1 MKKYLVCLLSFLF
14 LFYSYNELKRV
25 EYEDLSVM
33 SEIRTYNNIQNK
45 YELIFDDEVLNLS
58 NFKLKMANFSN
69 NSSNIREIYLNY
81 PNNLKDYFKD
91 IKYISVTGN
100 DLNELIKIIKER
112 YEEVLI
118 KNNVYERGYTNN
130 NISINKVILESNIQ
144 IVDKFKIKYPNV
156 KIMTK

>member
-130 NISINKVILESNIQ
+130 NISINKVILESSIQ

>member
-100 DLNELIKIIKER
+100 DLNEIIKIIKEK

>member
-100 DLNELIKIIKER
+100 DLNEIIKIIKER

-130 NISINKVILESNIQ
+130 NISINKVILESSIQ

>member
-100 DLNELIKIIKER
+100 DLNEIIKIIKER

-118 KNNVYERGYTNN
+118 KNNVYERGYTDN